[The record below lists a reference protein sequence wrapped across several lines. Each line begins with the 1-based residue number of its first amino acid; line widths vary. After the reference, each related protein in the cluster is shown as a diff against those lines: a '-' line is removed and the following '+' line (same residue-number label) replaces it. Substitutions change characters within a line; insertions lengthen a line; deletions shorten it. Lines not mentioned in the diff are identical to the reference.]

1 MTEITFPQHG
11 DLPDAA
17 FWAFLGGTPAT
28 SCIVSGL
35 GLTPD
40 YATPDV
46 EVGGG
51 KAIIDRGT
59 MDTAHPNIDPP
70 ESLEDSVAV
79 AQVDSQT
86 VALDDGATNHLFL
99 QANVASDD
107 SPQVVANTT
116 GDAPSD
122 ASVKI
127 GEVDTANDTVSS
139 QWRLV
144 AADGTLTFP
153 DEAAAS
159 AAAGELPNGTVVY
172 TRSEE
177 IHWSTIAGSLKRLAT
192 WSDPDG
198 DGVYQLPSDT
208 DGIDVGSV
216 SADTLEATDAINT
229 ADISTASQGDALKKG
244 ASGSD
249 LAFGPVESTPAWEE
263 DGNSPFTASSTTSTT
278 YTFAKSTYDH
288 VIIYADPTNLGFD
301 EMQVNGDTASGNENY
316 DYIRNDD
323 SAARNA
329 DFWAIPEPGSRDKI
343 NLFRTSG
350 SIRITVEQASAQTQ
364 TIVGGFNASFSS
376 PTFDSFTL
384 SSSFGGS
391 NDTKLRVYGLTI

>member
-1 MTEITFPQHG
+1 MTEVTFPQHG

-127 GEVDTANDTVSS
+127 GEVDTANDTVLS

-159 AAAGELPNGTVVY
+159 AAASELPNGTVVY

-216 SADTLEATDAINT
+216 SASGLVLK
-229 ADISTASQGDALKKG
+229 DIL
-244 ASGSD
+244 
-249 LAFGPVESTPAWEE
+249 
-263 DGNSPFTASSTTSTT
+263 
-278 YTFAKSTYDH
+278 
-288 VIIYADPTNLGFD
+288 
-301 EMQVNGDTASGNENY
+301 
-316 DYIRNDD
+316 
-323 SAARNA
+323 
-329 DFWAIPEPGSRDKI
+329 
-343 NLFRTSG
+343 
-350 SIRITVEQASAQTQ
+350 
-364 TIVGGFNASFSS
+364 
-376 PTFDSFTL
+376 
-384 SSSFGGS
+384 
-391 NDTKLRVYGLTI
+391 